1 MSNELEKIKNFMLIK
16 RDTVEETINDTKSTT
31 FAICLIIIAIV
42 LGVIQTLLQNLLA
55 VDPLEWVFGIFSTV
69 EPSVTRI
76 ILDAI
81 MNNIVLP
88 ILVIILAFYIGNA
101 VKGEAESLNHVV
113 RAIGY
118 STPLLIIASILSYL
132 SLTLNLIVIGIVG
145 FFNFAFGF
153 WFVIVVIYAL
163 MIVFKKGALTGI
175 GAIILSAI
183 IAAVATGWTVLI
195 P

>member
-1 MSNELEKIKNFMLIK
+1 MSNELEKIKKFMLIK
-16 RDTVEETINDTKSTT
+16 RNTVEETINDTKSTT

-88 ILVIILAFYIGNA
+88 ILVIVLAFYIGNA

-132 SLTLNLIVIGIVG
+132 NLTLNPIVIGIVG

-175 GAIILSAI
+175 GAIIISAI

>member
-88 ILVIILAFYIGNA
+88 ILVIVLAFYIGNA

-132 SLTLNLIVIGIVG
+132 NLTLNPIVIGIVG

-175 GAIILSAI
+175 GAIIISAI
-183 IAAVATGWTVLI
+183 IAAVATGWTVFIL
-195 P
+195 